1 MVRSV
6 RAALLGLLCPLVAC
20 VALAACA
27 SPRHGA
33 GSLLVIGGGLDDDN
47 RPVYERF
54 ATLAARAGEPS
65 IVIATAASGDQE
77 DSAKGK
83 VESLRTWCPGA
94 RVEVMRRET
103 PTAESVAMIDR
114 ATAIF
119 FTGGDQKRIT
129 DRYRSGDRDGPE
141 LEAMRRLLSRG
152 GVIAGTSA
160 GDAMMG
166 EVMFHGGRSV
176 QALGVPRAAGSG
188 TDDDDATQGPRIGPG
203 MGLVRWVVTDSHFFE
218 RDRVGRLVA
227 ALEASGRHLGV
238 GVGEDAAV
246 EIDLATGELVGVSVA
261 DSLLVDVGSL
271 RRREGSLDRLGCR
284 GLVVRHGTRVSL
296 PSLLAAAP
304 RVAGDAPAMVREVPV
319 AEPGQNRQ
327 LASWRLF
334 MQAADSRDGA
344 VALTLDGW
352 SLRAW
357 AAGEG
362 WSWFDVVVP
371 RPKSR

>member
-1 MVRSV
+1 MVRSA
-6 RAALLGLLCPLVAC
+6 RAALLRIVCLLALMAVLPAC
-20 VALAACA
+20 TT
-27 SPRHGA
+27 PRHGA
-33 GSLLVIGGGLDDDN
+33 GSLLLIGGGLDDDN

-54 ATLAARAGEPS
+54 ATLASRAGTPS
-65 IVIATAASGDQE
+65 IVIATAASGDQD

-83 VESLRTWCPGA
+83 LESFRTWCPQA

-114 ATAIF
+114 ATAMF

-129 DRYRSGDRDGPE
+129 DRYRPGDRDGPE
-141 LEAMRRLLSRG
+141 LDAMRRLLARG

-166 EVMFHGGRSV
+166 EVMFHTGRSA
-176 QALGVPRAAGSG
+176 QALGLPRVKETG
-188 TDDDDATQGPRIGPG
+188 TEDDDAVLGPRIGPG
-203 MGLVRWVVTDSHFFE
+203 MGLVGWVVTDSHFFE
-218 RDRVGRLVA
+218 RHRVGRLVA
-227 ALEASGRHLGV
+227 ALEVSGRRLGI

-246 EIDLATGELVGVSVA
+246 EIDLASGEMTGVSVA
-261 DSLLVDVGSL
+261 DSLLVDVGAL
-271 RRREGSLDRLGCR
+271 TRREESLDRLGCR
-284 GLVVRHGTRVSL
+284 GLVMRQGTRVSL

-304 RVAGDAPAMVREVPV
+304 RVAGDAPAVVREVPV

-371 RPKSR
+371 TPK

>member
-1 MVRSV
+1 MVRSA
-6 RAALLGLLCPLVAC
+6 RAALRRLLCLVALM
-20 VALAACA
+20 VVLPACTTHHRA
-27 SPRHGA
+27 EGT
-33 GSLLVIGGGLDDDN
+33 LLLIGGGLDDDN

-54 ATLAARAGEPS
+54 ATLASRAGTPS

-83 VESLRTWCPGA
+83 LESFRTWCPQA

-114 ATAIF
+114 ATAMF

-129 DRYRSGDRDGPE
+129 DRYRPGDRDGPE
-141 LEAMRRLLSRG
+141 LVAMRRLLARG

-166 EVMFHGGRSV
+166 EVMFHTGRSA
-176 QALGVPRAAGSG
+176 QALGLPRVRETG
-188 TDDDDATQGPRIGPG
+188 TEDDDAALGPRIGPG
-203 MGLVRWVVTDSHFFE
+203 MGLVGWVVTDSHFFE
-218 RDRVGRLVA
+218 RNRVGRLVA
-227 ALEASGRHLGV
+227 ALEVSGRRLGI

-246 EIDLATGELVGVSVA
+246 EIDLASGEMTGVSVA
-261 DSLLVDVGSL
+261 DSLLVEVGGL

-284 GLVVRHGTRVSL
+284 GLVMRQGTRVSL
-296 PSLLAAAP
+296 PALLAAAP
-304 RVAGDAPAMVREVPV
+304 RVAGDAPAVVREVPV

-357 AAGEG
+357 AAGDG

-371 RPKSR
+371 TPK